1 MSGGHSNRRAL
12 YAASRRLAVRA
23 LSVAAAVAVAASLLF
38 PATSG
43 ATFEDAGDGVHGPDI
58 DALQR
63 LGVFDGTECGEG
75 LFCPDEPLP
84 RWVVAVWLS
93 RVLAEKPDGEQ
104 PGEQSGDSRYDD
116 VAADEWWSTHV
127 ERLADLGITLGCDA
141 GPPRLYCPHQPV
153 SRAQMASFLSRAFEL
168 EPPDGTE
175 TFTDIGPGPHFDDI
189 RALAASGI
197 TRGCAVEPDRFC
209 PGEPTTRAQ
218 MASFLKRAYTRF
230 IGECP
235 TEPESD
241 ATGGGGGGGGPV
253 VTPAPTTTAPRV
265 VTPAPTTT
273 VPPVVPQSVT
283 ADPGE
288 ASLAV
293 SWTPPDPPDAQAE
306 IFAYRLRWR
315 GPGQRYSDT
324 ERWDAT
330 AGLSYEISGLANGDR
345 YFVQVAAGF
354 RGESGSGFGEWAE
367 TSGVPRTV
375 PGEPRSVRVT
385 SGDESLTV
393 SWNAPA
399 DDGGAEITGY
409 LVEAATGGS
418 SPPPEDAAG
427 PGHRIG
433 GLSNGVEHEV
443 RVAAVNDAG
452 AGAWSPLVAATPLGV
467 PDAPVVSSAE
477 RGDRSVV
484 VEWHA
489 PAGDGGSA
497 VTGYRVQW
505 RTDRQQFSPSRQ
517 HSVGADVSRREITSL
532 VNGVE
537 HFVRVLAVNSVGVG
551 DPSTPVPFTPAT
563 TPGRPGTPRLERGDE
578 SVEVAWQPP
587 GDGGSAITGYVV
599 AWSDDRFAQSDGQQP
614 LGAGATGHTVTGLTN
629 GTEYSLR
636 VRAVN
641 GVGDGDW
648 SPAAQATPATIP
660 GVPGDVAAERG
671 DRSLTVSWS
680 APGDGGS
687 PVTRYRVQWRSG
699 DNLFTG
705 SDPSAAVSGNA
716 GSRRV
721 GSLTN
726 GVEYFVRVRAVN
738 GVGDGGW
745 STAASATPAS
755 VAGPPRGVT
764 AVAASRTVTVRWQ
777 PPASDGGSAI
787 TGYKVQWRAE
797 SEGYDAAGR
806 QHAAGAADRSHRIA
820 GLANGAE
827 YFVRVVAG
835 NSLGDGAVSEE
846 ASATPATTPGV
857 PGDVAAERG
866 DRSVTASWKP
876 PSSDGGSS
884 VTRYEVQ
891 WRSGDD
897 GFQDSDR
904 TAAVTTGTT
913 HRIGS
918 LTNGTEYFVRVRAVN
933 GVGDGG
939 WSAAASAVAAA
950 APSRPRSVAVQRG
963 DESLSVTWQASADNG
978 GLPITGY
985 RVQWRADGEA
995 FDETD
1000 RQATMTD
1007 LDDLSHEIT
1016 GLANGT
1022 RYWVRVI
1029 ATNGAGP
1036 GRVSPER
1043 SAVPA
1048 TFPEAPGGPTLK
1060 ARDRSIDVSWTAPGD
1075 GGSPITGYTVQWRA
1089 DGEQFDDADRQP
1101 VGGRTTRHRIG
1112 SLTNGTEY
1120 FVRVLAT
1127 NAVGDGPWTAEQSA
1141 VPATPPGA
1149 LRSFTLQPGDGSLT
1163 AAWQAPASDGGSPIT
1178 GYTVQW
1184 RADGEQFDDADRQ
1197 ATAVTTSHEVTGLTN
1212 GTGYWVRVW
1221 AGNAAGAG
1229 PATTASGTPRTV
1241 PGPPDTLVLH
1251 SDDAA
1256 LLISWDEPA
1265 DDGGSELTGYTVQWK
1280 GPGQEYSTTDRNA
1293 AVASPRH
1300 QITGLTTGTEYT
1312 VRVAAVNA
1320 VGTGP
1325 AVEESKTVTIPPG
1338 APRSPEVLAR
1348 NRSLEVR
1355 WEAPASSGTLP
1366 ITGYW
1371 VLWKSSG
1378 ESFDDSTCSFRRATV
1393 RAGDDLHTAIGPLRN
1408 ARTYTVRIVAVS
1420 DSGPGDPLDFT
1431 GTPAAIPGRPRA
1443 LGAFSMDGA
1452 LEVDWDT
1459 PHNGGSAI
1467 TGYTLQWKG
1476 PGQEYSTTERQAS
1489 VTTTS
1494 HAITGL
1500 TNGTQYTVRVNA
1512 INTNGRSRW
1521 SETTGSPADA
1531 PGRPGTLTATAV
1543 KIEGHSECGV
1553 SLSWEASSDA
1563 GGSPVT
1569 AYRVEWK
1576 PDYAHAYSKSAQVTD
1591 LSDLSHD
1598 IVVYWLFGCAWLT
1611 YVFRVAAVNGDGA
1624 GPPAEASLELE

>member
-1 MSGGHSNRRAL
+1 
-12 YAASRRLAVRA
+12 
-23 LSVAAAVAVAASLLF
+23 
-38 PATSG
+38 
-43 ATFEDAGDGVHGPDI
+43 
-58 DALQR
+58 
-63 LGVFDGTECGEG
+63 
-75 LFCPDEPLP
+75 
-84 RWVVAVWLS
+84 
-93 RVLAEKPDGEQ
+93 
-104 PGEQSGDSRYDD
+104 
-116 VAADEWWSTHV
+116 
-127 ERLADLGITLGCDA
+127 
-141 GPPRLYCPHQPV
+141 
-153 SRAQMASFLSRAFEL
+153 
-168 EPPDGTE
+168 
-175 TFTDIGPGPHFDDI
+175 
-189 RALAASGI
+189 
-197 TRGCAVEPDRFC
+197 
-209 PGEPTTRAQ
+209 
-218 MASFLKRAYTRF
+218 
-230 IGECP
+230 
-235 TEPESD
+235 
-241 ATGGGGGGGGPV
+241 
-253 VTPAPTTTAPRV
+253 
-265 VTPAPTTT
+265 
-273 VPPVVPQSVT
+273 
-283 ADPGE
+283 
-288 ASLAV
+288 
-293 SWTPPDPPDAQAE
+293 
-306 IFAYRLRWR
+306 
-315 GPGQRYSDT
+315 
-324 ERWDAT
+324 
-330 AGLSYEISGLANGDR
+330 
-345 YFVQVAAGF
+345 
-354 RGESGSGFGEWAE
+354 
-367 TSGVPRTV
+367 
-375 PGEPRSVRVT
+375 
-385 SGDESLTV
+385 
-393 SWNAPA
+393 
-399 DDGGAEITGY
+399 
-409 LVEAATGGS
+409 
-418 SPPPEDAAG
+418 
-427 PGHRIG
+427 
-433 GLSNGVEHEV
+433 
-443 RVAAVNDAG
+443 
-452 AGAWSPLVAATPLGV
+452 
-467 PDAPVVSSAE
+467 
-477 RGDRSVV
+477 
-484 VEWHA
+484 
-489 PAGDGGSA
+489 
-497 VTGYRVQW
+497 
-505 RTDRQQFSPSRQ
+505 
-517 HSVGADVSRREITSL
+517 
-532 VNGVE
+532 
-537 HFVRVLAVNSVGVG
+537 
-551 DPSTPVPFTPAT
+551 
-563 TPGRPGTPRLERGDE
+563 
-578 SVEVAWQPP
+578 
-587 GDGGSAITGYVV
+587 
-599 AWSDDRFAQSDGQQP
+599 
-614 LGAGATGHTVTGLTN
+614 
-629 GTEYSLR
+629 
-636 VRAVN
+636 
-641 GVGDGDW
+641 
-648 SPAAQATPATIP
+648 
-660 GVPGDVAAERG
+660 
-671 DRSLTVSWS
+671 
-680 APGDGGS
+680 
-687 PVTRYRVQWRSG
+687 
-699 DNLFTG
+699 
-705 SDPSAAVSGNA
+705 
-716 GSRRV
+716 
-721 GSLTN
+721 
-726 GVEYFVRVRAVN
+726 
-738 GVGDGGW
+738 
-745 STAASATPAS
+745 

-1089 DGEQFDDADRQP
+1089 DGEQFDDADRQ
-1101 VGGRTTRHRIG
+1101 
-1112 SLTNGTEY
+1112 
-1120 FVRVLAT
+1120 
-1127 NAVGDGPWTAEQSA
+1127 
-1141 VPATPPGA
+1141 
-1149 LRSFTLQPGDGSLT
+1149 
-1163 AAWQAPASDGGSPIT
+1163 
-1178 GYTVQW
+1178 
-1184 RADGEQFDDADRQ
+1184 

-1338 APRSPEVLAR
+1338 APRSPEVLAQ